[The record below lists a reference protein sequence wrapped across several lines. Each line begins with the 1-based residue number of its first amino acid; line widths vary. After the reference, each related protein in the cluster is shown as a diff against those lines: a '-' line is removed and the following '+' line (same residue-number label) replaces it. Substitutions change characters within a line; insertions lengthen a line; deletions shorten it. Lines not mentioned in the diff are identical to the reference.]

1 MGQEVIVVLD
11 RLVLVAVAVLAVQ
24 QVKTFLAAAVSQA
37 YMEEVLLV
45 VVLVARVLLG

>member
-1 MGQEVIVVLD
+1 MGQEVIVVLQG
-11 RLVLVAVAVLAVQ
+11 LVLVAVAVLAVQ

-45 VVLVARVLLG
+45 RLQAALALLG